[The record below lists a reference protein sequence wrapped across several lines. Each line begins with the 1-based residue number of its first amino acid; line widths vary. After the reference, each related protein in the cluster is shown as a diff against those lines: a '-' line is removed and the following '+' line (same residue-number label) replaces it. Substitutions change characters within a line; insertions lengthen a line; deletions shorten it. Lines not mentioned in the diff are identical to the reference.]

1 VTGSTIPAIHD
12 TTRAILPWRIVAG
25 VLLHFCV
32 PAYLLTCLAAS
43 LLVMPRPGSL
53 SDVLARMM
61 QTGGYFLPAYAAL
74 IGVSAIGARMLD
86 PLLRRR
92 RAHRLARDPDA
103 IAANAQRRVADA
115 VRTLRG
121 LSRQARSARL
131 DQAIAALDRLA
142 WDHHD
147 ERCRMLATDL
157 GTATDTFAVAFA
169 SAAPAR
175 RPDLI
180 ELAAESCDR
189 IAAAVGALAAERGK
203 LDEGDA
209 RTVAGYIAARYAA
222 GGAGP
227 LSPGPTD

>member
-1 VTGSTIPAIHD
+1 MTGRTTPAIHES
-12 TTRAILPWRIVAG
+12 TCAILPWRIVAG
-25 VLLHFCV
+25 ILLHFCV
-32 PAYLLTCLAAS
+32 PAYLLACLAAG

-53 SDVLARMM
+53 SDVVARMM
-61 QTGGYFLPAYAAL
+61 LTGGYFLPAYAAL

-92 RAHRLARDPDA
+92 RAHRLARDPGA
-103 IAANAQRRVADA
+103 IAATSQRHVANAVSR
-115 VRTLRG
+115 LRG
-121 LSRQARSARL
+121 LSAQARSTRL
-131 DQAIAALDRLA
+131 DQAVAALDRLA

-147 ERCRMLATDL
+147 DRFRLLAGDL
-157 GTATDTFAVAFA
+157 GTATDAFAAAFA

-175 RPDLI
+175 RAELI
-180 ELAAESCDR
+180 ALAAESCER
-189 IAAAVGALAAERGK
+189 LATAVDALAEERGR